1 MKIIGKV
8 KVISVEEY
16 QRKDGSKGYRCVAMS
31 DEGQPTV
38 FYRPEEEAPKVNSE
52 YNQVLSYDARLSAVV
67 RYQVIEDGRH

>member
-1 MKIIGKV
+1 MKVIGKV

-31 DEGQPTV
+31 DENQPTV

-52 YNQVLSYDARLSAVV
+52 YVQMLGYDNKLSAVV
-67 RYQVIEDGRH
+67 RYQVANNG